1 MPGSLAVPGSGCL
14 RSDQKPLVPHR
25 ECPQNEDPNFSKVKA
40 PHPRALNNAK
50 TLIPLPAA
58 GESGAIVA
66 AVPPHAL
73 DQLETS
79 KWISLAEVLSGVE
92 QPPPPVPARRG
103 PRGRSE
109 QLVRPFIGFALASV
123 QAGSGGRIAG
133 LQLLLRRCAR
143 RREYQSFTE
152 WACMSRR

>member
-1 MPGSLAVPGSGCL
+1 MLGSLGILDSEDVLDPKKLSATL
-14 RSDQKPLVPHR
+14 RKPETEMPVFIQVGTFRPWTH
-25 ECPQNEDPNFSKVKA
+25 
-40 PHPRALNNAK
+40 NNAK
-50 TLIPLPAA
+50 ALILSPAA
-58 GESGAIVA
+58 GENGAIVA

-73 DQLETS
+73 AQLETS
-79 KWISLAEVLSGVE
+79 KWVSLVEVLSGVE

-123 QAGSGGRIAG
+123 QAGSGGRISG

-143 RREYQSFTE
+143 RRECESFTA